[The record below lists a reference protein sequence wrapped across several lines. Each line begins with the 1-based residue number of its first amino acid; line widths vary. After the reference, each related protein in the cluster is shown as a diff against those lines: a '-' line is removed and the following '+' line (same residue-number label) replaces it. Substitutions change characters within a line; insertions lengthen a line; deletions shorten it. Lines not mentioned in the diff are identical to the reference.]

1 GNDGGK
7 HAVAGDELQ
16 AFILVVLKC
25 RAGWRRSLAAKH
37 LRLAGAR
44 RVEDDRHFAG
54 GTDQMRLDN
63 LQHEGG
69 RDGGVERVAA
79 LFQNGHAR
87 SGGKPV
93 GCRDDTKRAEDLGPC
108 RNHLQTPFN
117 QLSRGSSASRK
128 PSPRR
133 LKPSTPAKV
142 APPGESDIHGPC
154 VSKVW

>member
-1 GNDGGK
+1 
-7 HAVAGDELQ
+7 
-16 AFILVVLKC
+16 
-25 RAGWRRSLAAKH
+25 
-37 LRLAGAR
+37 
-44 RVEDDRHFAG
+44 VEDDRHFAG

-133 LKPSTPAKV
+133 LKPSTTRKI
-142 APPGESDIHGPC
+142 APPGKIDIQGAC
-154 VSKVW
+154 VMKFFAVFSIEPQDGLGGCWPRPRKERLASAMMAVATVIVA